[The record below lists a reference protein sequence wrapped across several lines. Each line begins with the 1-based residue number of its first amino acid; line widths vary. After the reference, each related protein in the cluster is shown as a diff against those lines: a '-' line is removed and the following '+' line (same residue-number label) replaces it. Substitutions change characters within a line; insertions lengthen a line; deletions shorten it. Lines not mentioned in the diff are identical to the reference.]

1 MRRALILIVL
11 AAGCGESN
19 PNRNR
24 VTMPIDKVPAA
35 ALEAAMK
42 TAKEKFPDL
51 KFESASQK
59 PDGVYKLTGKT
70 KTGKVH
76 DIEVTADG
84 KITEI
89 E

>member
-1 MRRALILIVL
+1 MLFLIVL
-11 AAGCGESN
+11 MAGCGESN
-19 PNRNR
+19 PNRQR
-24 VTMPIDKVPAA
+24 VTMPIDKVPPV
-35 ALEAAMK
+35 ALEAALK

-59 PDGVYKLTGKT
+59 PDGTYELTGKT